1 MKRTLARFLGFFA
14 FCALGACS
22 HMSSFE
28 SPQAGT
34 RLLVKNDAMTLPATR
49 DLRGTSFGNYE
60 FEAREGDGDAFYG
73 ILPLKFKGGH
83 LAADIILFAPAAF
96 FNLRSVFPFYQVDV
110 AAGVIRYKEKRSDPW
125 TEYRP
130 KPEEAQRAREF
141 YSDSEHSASPD

>member
-1 MKRTLARFLGFFA
+1 MMKNTAGRCLAILA
-14 FCALGACS
+14 ATAVAACS
-22 HMSSFE
+22 SMTSFE
-28 SPQAGT
+28 SPRSGT
-34 RLLVKNDAMTLPATR
+34 RMTVKNDAMSLPASR

-60 FEAREGDGDAFYG
+60 FEAHEDDGSTLYG

-96 FNLRSVFPFYQVDV
+96 FNLRSVFPFYEVDV
-110 AAGVIRYKEKRSDPW
+110 AAGVIRYREKRSDPW

-141 YSDSEHSASPD
+141 YAGQSPAVN